1 MYGFIHIY
9 IYKCILCIDVYQLID
24 VNLKGTFREGLL
36 ALCSQLAKDVSGI
49 YLLIAGEGAPHIT
62 VQRRRSKEEKAPSLT
77 SLKQLRLAS
86 LKLRFLWSL
95 CFFVSLFF
103 L

>member
-1 MYGFIHIY
+1 
-9 IYKCILCIDVYQLID
+9 LID

-62 VQRRRSKEEKAPSLT
+62 VQRKSKEEKAPSLT

-86 LKLRFLWSL
+86 LKLRFLCLLSL
-95 CFFVSLFF
+95 YLSMFECIEIRFF
-103 L
+103 LKYKSFHHTDTHTR